1 MQIGIRE
8 RAKKI
13 GKREMR
19 AIWGQGDQ
27 GRPSEARGAR
37 GGQLRPGEARGCQEK
52 PAGARGDQ
60 ARGDQRGQER
70 LGGARGGHVRSDRPG
85 DVNSYSF

>member
-1 MQIGIRE
+1 M
-8 RAKKI
+8 
-13 GKREMR
+13 
-19 AIWGQGDQ
+19 
-27 GRPSEARGAR
+27 
-37 GGQLRPGEARGCQEK
+37 RPGEARGQEK
-52 PAGARGDQ
+52 PVGARGDQ